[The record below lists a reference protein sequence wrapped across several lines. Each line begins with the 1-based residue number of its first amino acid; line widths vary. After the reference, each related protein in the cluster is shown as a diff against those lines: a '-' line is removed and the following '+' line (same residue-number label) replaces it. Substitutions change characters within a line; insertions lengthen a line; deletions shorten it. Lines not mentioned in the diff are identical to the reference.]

1 MDRRRFL
8 ARSAAAPAAAAALAM
23 GAQTATPA
31 SAPPSSQAVAQR
43 TFVLVHGTWLGGW
56 IWSRVA
62 DLLRAQGHRVYCPTA
77 TGCGEREHLTRPDVG
92 LETHIEDI
100 MNVLQFEEL
109 QDVTLV
115 GHSFAGITITG
126 VADRMRD
133 RVRQLVYLDALVPA
147 PGRMSGV
154 TRNADGSLPEYW
166 LKRRAKFID
175 GYRMSF
181 FEEYPMAMLAPD
193 DMPDV
198 QAWLRRRITTHP
210 MKQWEDE
217 LVLQGRGYEGLPKT
231 FIHCTGQKF
240 SQTSERM
247 IGPALNNPDW
257 NFIRFPYPRTPMAT
271 HPRETADLL
280 ASL

>member
-8 ARSAAAPAAAAALAM
+8 SSSAAGPAVAAAAAFGVQDSAR
-23 GAQTATPA
+23 AATPRGA
-31 SAPPSSQAVAQR
+31 TAADRR

-56 IWSRVA
+56 IWSPVA
-62 DLLRAQGHRVYCPTA
+62 DLLRAHGHRVYCPTV
-77 TGCGEREHLTRPDVG
+77 TGCGEREHLSRPDVG
-92 LETHIEDI
+92 LETHIQDI
-100 MNVLQFEEL
+100 MGVIECEEL
-109 QDVTLV
+109 QDVILV

-133 RVRQLVYLDALVPA
+133 RIRHLVFLDALVPA

-154 TRNADGSLPEYW
+154 MRNADGSLPEYW
-166 LKRRAKFID
+166 LKRKAKFID

-193 DMPDV
+193 DMPEV

-210 MKQWEDE
+210 MRQWEDE
-217 LVLQGRGYEGLPKT
+217 LVLQGRGYEGLPRT
-231 FIHCTGQKF
+231 FIHCTGQKY

-280 ASL
+280 TSL

>member
-1 MDRRRFL
+1 
-8 ARSAAAPAAAAALAM
+8 
-23 GAQTATPA
+23 
-31 SAPPSSQAVAQR
+31 V
-43 TFVLVHGTWLGGW
+43 
-56 IWSRVA
+56 
-62 DLLRAQGHRVYCPTA
+62 
-77 TGCGEREHLTRPDVG
+77 
-92 LETHIEDI
+92 
-100 MNVLQFEEL
+100 
-109 QDVTLV
+109 
-115 GHSFAGITITG
+115 TITG

-133 RVRQLVYLDALVPA
+133 RIRQLVFLDALVPA

-154 TRNADGSLPEYW
+154 VRNADGSLPEYW
-166 LKRRAKFID
+166 LKRKAKFID

-198 QAWLRRRITTHP
+198 QAWLRRHITTHP

-217 LVLQGRGYEGLPKT
+217 LVLQGRGYDGLPKT

-240 SQTSERM
+240 SQTSDRM

-271 HPRETADLL
+271 HPRETAELL

>member
-1 MDRRRFL
+1 MALGERTAL
-8 ARSAAAPAAAAALAM
+8 AAAAA
-23 GAQTATPA
+23 P
-31 SAPPSSQAVAQR
+31 R

-56 IWSRVA
+56 IWGRVA

-77 TGCGEREHLTRPDVG
+77 TGCGEREHLSRPDVG
-92 LETHIEDI
+92 LETHIQDV

-109 QDVTLV
+109 QDVILV
-115 GHSFAGITITG
+115 GHSFAGVTITG

-133 RVRQLVYLDALVPA
+133 RIRHLVYLDALVPA

-154 TRNADGSLPEYW
+154 MRNADGSLPDYW
-166 LKRRAKFID
+166 IRRKAKFID

-193 DMPDV
+193 DMPEV

-217 LVLQGRGYEGLPKT
+217 LVLQGRGYDGLPKT

-247 IGPALNNPDW
+247 IGPALDNPDW

-271 HPRETADLL
+271 HPRETAELL